1 MTDILCDAV
10 EIATD
15 LNQQMDGGGT
25 KREHLERI
33 EKQTGKQQ
41 IPEFTIPIEGEH
53 LWNWFWELS
62 GRRPQG
68 FGPSLISY
76 SEIKAWIEVRKPL
89 IHDWEIEI
97 LTKMDFNFIKTQQ
110 ETKRDKKK

>member
-1 MTDILCDAV
+1 M
-10 EIATD
+10 E
-15 LNQQMDGGGT
+15 GGGT

-41 IPEFTIPIEGEH
+41 IPEFEIPIEGEH

-68 FGPSLISY
+68 FSISLIPY
-76 SEIKAWIEVRKPL
+76 SEIKAWLEVRKLL
-89 IHDWEIEI
+89 IYDWEIEI
-97 LTKMDFNFIKTQQ
+97 IIKMDRAFLEEQQKTKKEKQQ
-110 ETKRDKKK
+110 AKQTKQTKRTKPNK